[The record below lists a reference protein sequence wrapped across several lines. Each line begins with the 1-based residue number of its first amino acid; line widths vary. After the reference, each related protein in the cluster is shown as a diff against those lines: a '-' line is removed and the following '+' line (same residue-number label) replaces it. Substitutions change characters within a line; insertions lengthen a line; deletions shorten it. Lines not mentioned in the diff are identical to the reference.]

1 MRTEIAL
8 ENNRY
13 AHIDMFV
20 QWRTYKGLLEGV
32 PNRSIN
38 NWYIECAKNDAVRF
52 CGNVPVYL
60 IEPKQKI
67 HREDRLHP
75 ENTVM
80 SLPEV
85 TCIAELNSYKPV
97 KDPDMVGS
105 KLIVVWYQDTM
116 AMPIDEAILDQMK
129 LINWSELAEDYG
141 D

>member
-8 ENNRY
+8 EHNRY
-13 AHIDMFV
+13 AHIEFFV
-20 QWRTYKGLLEGV
+20 QWRTYRGLLEGV

-38 NWYIECAKNDAVRF
+38 KQYIEYALKDAVRY
-52 CGNVPVYL
+52 CGNTPVHL

-67 HREDRLHP
+67 HREDTLHP
-75 ENTVM
+75 EYTVM

-85 TCIAELNSYKPV
+85 TCIAKLSSYKPV

-105 KLIVVWYQDTM
+105 ELIVVWYQDTM
-116 AMPIDEAILDQMK
+116 AMPIDDEILEQMK
-129 LINWSELAEDYG
+129 LINWSELADDYG

>member
-1 MRTEIAL
+1 MRTEIIL

-20 QWRTYKGLLEGV
+20 QWRTYKGVLEGV
-32 PNRSIN
+32 PNKSIN
-38 NWYIECAKNDAVRF
+38 NWYIECAKNDALRY
-52 CGNVPVYL
+52 CGNTPVYL

-67 HREDRLHP
+67 HRENTQNP
-75 ENTVM
+75 EYTVM

-85 TCIAELNSYKPV
+85 TCIAELNSYEPV

-105 KLIVVWYQDTM
+105 KLIVIWYQDTM
-116 AMPIDEAILDQMK
+116 AMPIDEAILNEMK
-129 LINWSELAEDYG
+129 LINWSELADDYG

>member
-13 AHIDMFV
+13 AHIDFFV
-20 QWRTYKGLLEGV
+20 QWRTYKGVLEGV

-38 NWYIECAKNDAVRF
+38 NWYIECALKDAARY
-52 CGNVPVYL
+52 CGNTPVYL

-67 HREDRLHP
+67 HRENTTRP
-75 ENTVM
+75 EYTVM

-85 TCIAELNSYKPV
+85 TCIAQLSSYKPV
-97 KDPDMVGS
+97 KNPEMVGS
-105 KLIVVWYQDTM
+105 ELVVVWYQDTM

-129 LINWSELAEDYG
+129 AINWSELAVDYG

>member
-20 QWRTYKGLLEGV
+20 QWRTYKGVLEGV

-38 NWYIECAKNDAVRF
+38 NRYIESALKNAIRY
-52 CGNVPVYL
+52 CGHVPVYL
-60 IEPKQKI
+60 IEPTQTI
-67 HREDRLHP
+67 HREDTEHP
-75 ENTVM
+75 EYTVM

-85 TCIAELNSYKPV
+85 TCIAKLSSYEPA

-105 KLIVVWYQDTM
+105 ELIVVWYQDTM
-116 AMPIDEAILDQMK
+116 AMPIDEAILEQMK
-129 LINWSELAEDYG
+129 RINWSELAQDFG